1 MIPKRETISNGVG
14 FCFFDT
20 EKFKTNCIDVRFV
33 VPLDEKTASK
43 NALIFPVLFR
53 ATKKHPS
60 TMDMRVACEKLYGA
74 SFDESAGKRGDAQ
87 IIYFGVSF
95 LSDKYAF
102 DGDDI
107 LGDALGLMRE
117 ILLCPKTENGAFCA
131 EYVESEKKM
140 LIDDELA
147 AVNDKRRYAS
157 RRLIEEMFE
166 GKPFALSENG
176 TIEQIK
182 AVTPESLYE
191 AYKDLLKTA
200 RVEICAVGDMD
211 GNRVRSFFAELFGG
225 IDREPIAPVE
235 TVAMTAARD
244 EVKYVY
250 ERQNVTQ
257 GKLSLGF
264 CTGVSP
270 KDKKD
275 HILDVAVNIF
285 GSGTTSK
292 LFMNVR
298 EKLSLCYYCS
308 AGVNA
313 IKGYMVVNSG
323 ILFENEKKAVDEILY
338 QLGEVASGNITD
350 EELAA
355 AKNEIINR
363 YNGIFDNGGAISRYI
378 FGKIMDGDDE
388 LPEEKIRK
396 VSSVTKEQV
405 SEIAKGFKL
414 DTYYFLCKKEDVNE

>member
-1 MIPKRETISNGVG
+1 M
-14 FCFFDT
+14 
-20 EKFKTNCIDVRFV
+20 
-33 VPLDEKTASK
+33 
-43 NALIFPVLFR
+43 
-53 ATKKHPS
+53 
-60 TMDMRVACEKLYGA
+60 
-74 SFDESAGKRGDAQ
+74 
-87 IIYFGVSF
+87 
-95 LSDKYAF
+95 
-102 DGDDI
+102 
-107 LGDALGLMRE
+107 
-117 ILLCPKTENGAFCA
+117 
-131 EYVESEKKM
+131 
-140 LIDDELA
+140 
-147 AVNDKRRYAS
+147 
-157 RRLIEEMFE
+157 
-166 GKPFALSENG
+166 
-176 TIEQIK
+176 
-182 AVTPESLYE
+182 
-191 AYKDLLKTA
+191 
-200 RVEICAVGDMD
+200 
-211 GNRVRSFFAELFGG
+211 RSFFAELFGG

-235 TVAMTAARD
+235 TFAMTAARD

-350 EELAA
+350 EELSA